1 MTAQATD
8 NIVDFYRPQ
17 NENDPT
23 LLSYSLKSM
32 EELATSR
39 GVAWTAVITR
49 NSEKVGTVEN
59 MGDGG
64 CNKYL
69 FIDKIERD
77 LFFTTA
83 QLIYGGIEHFEGEE
97 EDILAAW
104 LDIKAN
110 YSSN

>member
-8 NIVDFYRPQ
+8 NIVDFYRPA

-23 LLSYSLKSM
+23 LLSYGVFNM

-49 NSEKVGTVEN
+49 NGKKVGTVEN

-69 FIDKIERD
+69 FIDQVERD

-83 QLIYGGIEHFEGEE
+83 LLTYSGVEHFEGEE
-97 EDILAAW
+97 EDILCAW
-104 LDIKAN
+104 LDIRDN
-110 YSSN
+110 H